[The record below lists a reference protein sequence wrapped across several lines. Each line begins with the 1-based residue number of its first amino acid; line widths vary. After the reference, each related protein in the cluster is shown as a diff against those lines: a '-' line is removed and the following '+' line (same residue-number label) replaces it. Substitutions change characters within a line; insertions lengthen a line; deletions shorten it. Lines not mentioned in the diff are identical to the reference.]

1 MLFIATDC
9 EIKLW
14 KKVDMPEK
22 KRNTQGVFEK
32 TGGSTEMTGYVI
44 HDEFGSEIY
53 IISAEAKFRELVNVK
68 GVTVQMDGSYDDY
81 GRKNKFKLVVIIPP
95 GKKA

>member
-1 MLFIATDC
+1 MLFIANDC

-32 TGGSTEMTGYVI
+32 TGGTTEMTGYII

-53 IISAEAKFRELVNVK
+53 IISADSSFRQLVNVK

-81 GRKNKFKLVVIIPP
+81 GRKNKFKLVGIVPP